1 MFALGID
8 PGLTGALALYN
19 PASDLL
25 EVWDMPTFVMPKGK
39 GKRTELDLY
48 GLANILDSIA
58 PRKAFALIEQVGPTP
73 QMGVTSA
80 FSFGGSF
87 WAARMACAAHFIP
100 IQMVAPQTWKRA
112 LDVPGGA
119 GKTDAV
125 RARASALLPRH
136 SHHWTRAKDDGRA
149 EAALI
154 ALYGVRFSPI
164 PPPAVAKEAA

>member
-1 MFALGID
+1 MLVIGID

-19 PASDLL
+19 PATDALD
-25 EVWDMPTFVMPKGK
+25 VRDMPTLVLPKAGG

-48 GLANILDSIA
+48 ALARILDEWA
-58 PRKAFALIEQVGPTP
+58 PQKVRAFIEQVGPTP
-73 QMGVTSA
+73 QMGVTSS

-100 IQMVAPQTWKRA
+100 IEMVSPQSWKRS
-112 LDVPGGA
+112 LQVKGGA

-125 RARASALLPRH
+125 RARASALLPAH
-136 SHHWTRAKDDGRA
+136 NKFWTRAKDDGRA

-154 ALYGVRFSPI
+154 ALFGARSL
-164 PPPAVAKEAA
+164 ERAAA